1 MRLLI
6 SDPHATRSAQM
17 QDILRAQQHELP
29 LLVYRD
35 ADGVQRIA
43 ILETSDGQLWLG
55 RSESCEIALEWDDSA
70 SRTHAELVRAAGSW
84 TIVDDGVST
93 NGTYVNGQRIAARKR
108 LFDGDAIRVGSVML
122 EFHTPSQ
129 RTAMTRSEVPG
140 PTDVVLTAMQK
151 RVLVELC
158 RPMLGHDA
166 ALTPATNREIAEAL
180 VLSPDAIKTH
190 MRSLFA
196 RFELQDLP
204 QNAKRMRLAE
214 RALASGLI
222 MQRDIAPLSRDV
234 TTDVT

>member
-6 SDPHATRSAQM
+6 SEPQATRSAQL
-17 QDILRAQQHELP
+17 QEVVRAQRLELP
-29 LLVYRD
+29 FLVYRD
-35 ADGVQRIA
+35 ADEAQRIA
-43 ILETSDGQLWLG
+43 ILEASDNQLWFG
-55 RSESCEIALEWDDSA
+55 RSESCQISVEWDDSA
-70 SRTHAELVRAAGSW
+70 SRTHAELLRAAGSW

-93 NGTYVNGQRIAARKR
+93 NGTFVNDQRIAARKR
-108 LFDGDAIRVGSVML
+108 LANGDAIRVGSVVF
-122 EFHTPSQ
+122 EFHTPKQ
-129 RTAMTRSEVPG
+129 RTALTRMEQSG
-140 PTDVVLTAMQK
+140 PSDIVLTPMQK

-222 MQRDIAPLSRDV
+222 MLRDIASRA
-234 TTDVT
+234 